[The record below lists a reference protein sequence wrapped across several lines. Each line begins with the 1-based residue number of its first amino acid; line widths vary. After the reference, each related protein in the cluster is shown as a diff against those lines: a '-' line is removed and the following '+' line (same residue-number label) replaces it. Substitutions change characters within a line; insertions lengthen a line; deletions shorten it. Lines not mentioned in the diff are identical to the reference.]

1 MEKKSFLKNYGIL
14 IAMVV
19 AIILGCI
26 VGAIFPNVKDA
37 DGNVISKGA
46 SVLAPLGKIFINLM
60 FCIVVPMVFASI
72 AGAVANMKSRKRA
85 GKIMSTTIITFVVT
99 GAIAAVIMIIL
110 MKAIPPVTSTWG
122 NLTAGTVDSQKSA
135 ADLVVSFFTAED
147 FVGLLSRRAMLPLI
161 IFSILFGFGVQMAGG
176 PDTLTA
182 KVLDDLS
189 NVMMKLVGIIT
200 YYAPV
205 AFFGFFADLVAT
217 YGPSIAGSYG
227 RGLAVYYPLCL
238 IYVLIAFPL
247 YARLGGGPG
256 ASKIMF
262 KHILRPAVTAL
273 GTCSS
278 VATIPTNLEEAE
290 KTGIPRDVA
299 EIVLPLGATMHM
311 EGSSIGYV
319 LKIAFLFGVLGM
331 PFSGI
336 GTFIKVVAVATLASS
351 ATAGIPGGGYIGEFI
366 LCTLFFSN
374 QMDLAYPIAIAI
386 GNLIDPPATMVN
398 ASSSYA
404 VSFIISRVMDG
415 RDWLK
420 KNLAAKKA
428 TQA

>member
-1 MEKKSFLKNYGIL
+1 MKQRSLWKTYGLLLCMLTGI
-14 IAMVV
+14 VSGCV
-19 AIILGCI
+19 LGA
-26 VGAIFPNVKDA
+26 VWPGATI
-37 DGNVISKGA
+37 
-46 SVLAPLGKIFINLM
+46 LAPLGQIFMNLM
-60 FCIVVPMVFASI
+60 FCIVVPLVFASI
-72 AGAVANMKSRKRA
+72 SSAVANMQSRRRA
-85 GKIMSTTIITFVVT
+85 GKLLSTTVVTFVI
-99 GAIAAVIMIIL
+99 GSAIAAIIMVFI
-110 MKAIPPVTSTWG
+110 MKVIPPVLKPWDNIPAGTIDEQK
-122 NLTAGTVDSQKSA
+122 TAGQ
-135 ADLVVSFFTAED
+135 LIVSFFTTED
-147 FVGLLSRRAMLPLI
+147 FVGLLSRKAMLPLI
-161 IFSILFGFGVQMAGG
+161 VFSFLFGFGVNLNGG
-176 PDTLTA
+176 RDSLMG
-182 KVLDDLS
+182 KFLEEFS
-189 NVMMKLVGIIT
+189 NCMMKLVKLVN
-200 YYAPV
+200 YYAPI
-205 AFFGFFADLVAT
+205 AFFGFFANLVAT
-217 YGPSIAGSYG
+217 YGPQITENYVRAMV
-227 RGLAVYYPLCL
+227 VYYPLCFL
-238 IYVLIAFPL
+238 YLFTMYPL
-247 YARLGGGPG
+247 YAFLGGGATG
-256 ASKIMF
+256 VKQLLG
-262 KHILRPAVTAL
+262 HIIRPAVTAL

-278 VATIPTNLEEAE
+278 AATIPTNMEASQDS
-290 KTGIPRDVA
+290 GIPKDVS
-299 EIVLPLGATMHM
+299 EMVLPLGATMHM